1 MRDRRS
7 GFTLVELL
15 VVIAIIGVLV
25 ALLLPAVQAAREASR
40 RMSCSN
46 NLKQMGLGFL
56 NFESARGGFPPRR
69 YSATPGVPDAT
80 QTDGHGYVGWGAI
93 ILPYMEN
100 KNLWD
105 KYDLRYDYYDPVNAP
120 VTNTVIPFY
129 KCPTT
134 PHTNQKMESGGNAT
148 AGSANSGGSN
158 MYVSTY
164 MDYMVP
170 NGLTVPTNGWGVN
183 FNYQGVASNY
193 ANALWDS
200 SPLFAPYTP
209 TWTPRK
215 LKDIRDGTANVL
227 LVNEMA
233 GWPMVWRGGVRQ
245 PTTQSKNQNRGHW
258 AGWQSFVYA
267 TYSPDGMTAGSS
279 TSGDTTPCAVNCA
292 NQNQIFGF
300 HPAGANVLYCDGS
313 VRFAAKNM
321 PALTFAQ
328 ICVIDDGQKI
338 SD

>member
-1 MRDRRS
+1 MTAHRRRDS
-7 GFTLVELL
+7 KLGFTLVELL

-40 RMSCSN
+40 RMSCQN
-46 NLKQMGLGFL
+46 NLKQMGLGFH
-56 NFESARGGFPPRR
+56 NFESARGGLPPRR
-69 YSATPGVPDAT
+69 YSSNTEM
-80 QTDGHGYVGWGAI
+80 HGYVGWGAI
-93 ILPYMEN
+93 ILPYMEQN
-100 KNLWD
+100 AIWE

-120 VTNTVIPFY
+120 VTNLTIPFY

-134 PHTNQKMESGGNAT
+134 PHTSAKMVSGGKAT
-148 AGSANSGGSN
+148 SGSQNTNKSTN
-158 MYVSTY
+158 FYVSTY

-170 NGLTVPTNGWGVN
+170 NGLTVPSNGWGAS
-183 FNYQGVASNY
+183 FSYSGAASNFV
-193 ANALWDS
+193 NALWDS
-200 SPLFAPYTP
+200 SPVFTPYTP

-215 LKDIRDGTANVL
+215 ISEIKDGTSNTL

-233 GWPMVWRGGVRQ
+233 GWPMIWKGGKRMDAI
-245 PTTQSKNQNRGHW
+245 QSQNTNRGHW

-267 TYSPDGMTAGSS
+267 TYSPDGLTAGNS

-313 VRFAAKNM
+313 VRFAPANM
-321 PALTFAQ
+321 SPLLFAQ
-328 ICVIDDGQKI
+328 ICVIDDGMTQAN
-338 SD
+338 